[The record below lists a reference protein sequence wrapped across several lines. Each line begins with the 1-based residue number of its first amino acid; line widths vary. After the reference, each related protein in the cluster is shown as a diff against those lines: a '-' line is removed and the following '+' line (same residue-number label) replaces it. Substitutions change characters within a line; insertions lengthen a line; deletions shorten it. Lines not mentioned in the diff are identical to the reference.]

1 MTDNFDELFNT
12 RLADRI
18 KESHEYSDKYYY
30 AKLKCR
36 VFDFL
41 YHQYKTNIVNF
52 TKLRMFKE
60 YRISHP
66 NDNIG
71 FNKFKDYLQEYFDIM
86 NIDYKII
93 HKHWDRKYN
102 NYYETLPNNLTVL

>member
-1 MTDNFDELFNT
+1 MTDKFDELFNT

-18 KESHEYSDKYYY
+18 NESHEYSDKYYY

-66 NDNIG
+66 DDNIG
-71 FNKFKDYLQEYFDIM
+71 LTRFTNYLKEYFDIM
-86 NIDYKII
+86 NIDYKNI
-93 HKHWDRKYN
+93 HVGYCRKYA
-102 NYYETLPNNLTVL
+102 NYNEAKPTNFTIL